1 MTEISEASDTT
12 RADDATVTR
21 TVAVGSRVGLHARP
35 ATAIAKAAA
44 ALPTVVRIGRGDKP
58 PADARSLLSIL
69 ALGAEHGDEVT
80 LTATGDGAEQSVT
93 ALAELIASDQDA

>member
-1 MTEISEASDTT
+1 MSIDTT
-12 RADDATVTR
+12 RTSADEARTVSR

-44 ALPTVVRIGRGDKP
+44 GLPAVVRIGKGDKT

-69 ALGAEHGDEVT
+69 ALGAEHGDEVV
-80 LTATGDGAEQSVT
+80 LSANGDGAEESVA
-93 ALAELIASDQDA
+93 ALADLIASDQDA